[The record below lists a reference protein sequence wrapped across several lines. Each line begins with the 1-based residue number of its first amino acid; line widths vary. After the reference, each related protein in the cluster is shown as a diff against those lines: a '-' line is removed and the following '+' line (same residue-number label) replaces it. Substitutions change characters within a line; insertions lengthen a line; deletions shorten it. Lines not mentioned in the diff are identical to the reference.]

1 MNFGLRVRLIGT
13 LVFGILVFFVI
24 SAFAA
29 NTTMSGELN
38 KLGQQQVQSGATGLA
53 GYWDEKKDQV
63 RLLTQQ
69 VAIQDAIR
77 RDVGTKNSKMLSG
90 SLTNIARQ
98 AGLSFLTVV
107 DLQGRVIARANGGP
121 SGVKLD
127 SPFVARALTGETVST
142 ATRLSAAELTTEE
155 LEPQVSADVKSADG
169 TTSHKLDSGLGL
181 VAAAPI
187 SDANE
192 RTIGAIYG
200 GVVMNHY
207 YDIVDQATRALGG
220 KAAIIL
226 DRSIVASSVS
236 RSDGTRLVDT
246 DVAVPAAAVTAGK
259 PFLGN
264 DTEAGVPYLAEMDP
278 IMDDQNAVIGAR
290 WYGVPLSQFTT
301 IQNHTIQSLL
311 IWGLVALVVALLFA
325 IPVVESLCRALIRR
339 SKQVR
344 ASTKELAV
352 IVVGGEVSG
361 DHVAQT
367 KAAVE
372 RQGEVLAKASGSGAS
387 ENVQAAVALNA
398 EILGDV
404 VVIDMLAQ
412 EMGDRMKQAATRV
425 NELNDVAEGLNEL
438 VTGTKN

>member
-13 LVFGILVFFVI
+13 LIFAILVFFAI
-24 SAFAA
+24 SAIAA
-29 NTTMSGELN
+29 NSTMSGELSR
-38 KLGQQQVQSGATGLA
+38 LGRQQVQSGATGLA

-77 RDVGTKNSKMLSG
+77 RNVATKNSKALSE

-98 AGLSFLTVV
+98 AGLSFLTIV
-107 DLQGRVIARANGGP
+107 DLKGKVLGRANGGP
-121 SGVKLD
+121 SGVPLN
-127 SPFVARALTGETVST
+127 SPFITRALTGETVST
-142 ATRLSAAELTTEE
+142 ATSLSAAELAAEQ
-155 LEPQVSADVKSADG
+155 LAPQVIVDVKSTDG
-169 TTSHKLDSGLGL
+169 KTSRKMDTGLGL
-181 VAAAPI
+181 IAAAPI

-200 GVVMNHY
+200 GILMNHY
-207 YDIVDQATRALGG
+207 YDVVDQATRALGG
-220 KAAIIL
+220 KAAIVL
-226 DRSIVASSVS
+226 DNAIVASSIS
-236 RSDGTRLVDT
+236 RSDGTRLVDADAAFPT
-246 DVAVPAAAVTAGK
+246 DSTKAGK
-259 PFLGN
+259 PYLGN
-264 DTEAGVPYLAEMDP
+264 DTEAGVPYLAEVDP
-278 IMDDQNAVIGAR
+278 IIDDQNAVIGAR
-290 WYGVPLSQFTT
+290 WYGVPLSQFTD
-301 IQNHTIQSLL
+301 IQNHTLQSLL
-311 IWGLVALVVALLFA
+311 VWGLLALFIALLLA
-325 IPVVESLCRALIRR
+325 VPVVESLCRALIKR

-372 RQGEVLAKASGSGAS
+372 RQSAVLAQS
-387 ENVQAAVALNA
+387 NVAEATALNA

-412 EMGDRMKQAATRV
+412 EMSERMKQATTRV